1 MAFFNITDIHQ
12 EQELQYVTETGVL
25 WTGRFQPW
33 NFSRMVQ
40 IIKIGNGV
48 EFSLL
53 YSTIN
58 IKQQSL
64 FVVLQ
69 YCGLQQFFVC

>member
-1 MAFFNITDIHQ
+1 MLAK
-12 EQELQYVTETGVL
+12 V
-25 WTGRFQPW
+25 
-33 NFSRMVQ
+33 
-40 IIKIGNGV
+40 KIGNWV